1 MNLYVYILLQPKKPW
16 VSQQNLE
23 SWRQAWPVYNLIL
36 VIIIKIDSP
45 EERFLVHPD
54 WRLQISLVVQSHSWF
69 NTGNQLIRLSYLW
82 QSACKLYSKVHKY
95 NHVAVPWSC
104 ESHVI
109 TVNFYNIPAPS
120 IFGGNFAIIVML
132 LQSSRPALFKF
143 FFPYMNVPPTYAASC
158 SSLPLKSAS
167 INHNVTASQYRL
179 TDLNYSICWSVRID
193 TMSNN

>member
-69 NTGNQLIRLSYLW
+69 NTGKPTYQTSYLW
-82 QSACKLYSKVHKY
+82 QHKPQHANCIVKYTSTTTWHWRARGTAKVTWSLLKKLQYY
-95 NHVAVPWSC
+95 LFCSC
-104 ESHVI
+104 TI
-109 TVNFYNIPAPS
+109 NFWRKFCHNRY
-120 IFGGNFAIIVML
+120 AIAIKQTCIV
-132 LQSSRPALFKF
+132 
-143 FFPYMNVPPTYAASC
+143 
-158 SSLPLKSAS
+158 
-167 INHNVTASQYRL
+167 
-179 TDLNYSICWSVRID
+179 
-193 TMSNN
+193 